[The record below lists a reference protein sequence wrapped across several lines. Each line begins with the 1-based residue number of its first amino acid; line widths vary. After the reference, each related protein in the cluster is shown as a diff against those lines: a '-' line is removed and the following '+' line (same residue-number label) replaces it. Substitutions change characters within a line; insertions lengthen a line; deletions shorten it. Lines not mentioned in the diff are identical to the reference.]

1 MLKSLSKNSLA
12 AVFDRMN
19 LTIALLATALVASFV
34 TTLGVS
40 TLRIYAEDNLLLIA
54 RSTSYAVEAAVFFRD
69 SEATREGLA
78 VIMQTERVAI
88 ATITDIDGKLLAQWE
103 QPANHMLDDFK
114 RYLATFL
121 QGSVE
126 QPIESQGRVIGYL
139 SLQADGEKLFS
150 FILRGLLG
158 TLGCLLIVVA
168 GTLYLSRRVQ
178 RRVSLP
184 LDALGLVAR
193 SALRDRDFSVRLPPS
208 SIQEL
213 DELGQNFNGLLDEMQ
228 AWHASIQSENL
239 QLSQKASHDGLTG
252 LLNRSAFEACLQQ
265 TCIDATQQGY
275 RFAVFFIDS
284 DGFKHINDHHG
295 HAAGDQVLQIIAR
308 RIRAQVRESD
318 VSSRLGGD
326 EFAVLI
332 SPLNETGD
340 SIVVAEKIIAAM
352 QQPVLLEGG
361 DVLHTSL
368 SIGIAIFPEHGCT
381 AAELLMHADTAMYE
395 VKKNG
400 KEGWQLAGSH
410 QSDLQTGSNT

>member
-54 RSTSYAVEAAVFFRD
+54 RSTSYTVEAAVFFRD

-103 QPANHMLDDFK
+103 QPADHMLDEFK
-114 RYLATFL
+114 RYLAKAL
-121 QGSVE
+121 QRTVE
-126 QPIESQGRVIGYL
+126 QPIESQGQVIGYL
-139 SLQADGEKLFS
+139 TLQSDGEKLFS

-184 LDALGLVAR
+184 LDALGQVAR
-193 SALRDRDFSVRLPPS
+193 SALRDRDFSVRLPS
-208 SIQEL
+208 ASIQEL
-213 DELGQNFNGLLDEMQ
+213 NELGQDFNGLLDEMQ
-228 AWHASIQSENL
+228 AWHASIQDENL
-239 QLSQKASHDGLTG
+239 QLSQKASHDSLTG
-252 LLNRSAFEACLQQ
+252 LLNRSAFEASLQQ
-265 TCIDATQQGY
+265 ACIDAIAGDY

-284 DGFKHINDHHG
+284 DGFKNVNDQYG

-308 RIRAQVRESD
+308 RICAQVRESD
-318 VSSRLGGD
+318 ISSRLGGD
-326 EFAVLI
+326 EYAVLI
-332 SPLNETGD
+332 SPLNNIGD
-340 SIVVAEKIIAAM
+340 SIAVAKKIIAAM
-352 QQPVLLEGG
+352 RQPVLLKEGG
-361 DVLHTSL
+361 VLHTSL
-368 SIGIAIFPEHGCT
+368 SIGIAIFPDHGCT
-381 AAELLMHADTAMYE
+381 AAELLMYADTAMYE

-410 QSDLQTGSNT
+410 QSDLQTGS